1 MLLTEFFEFSD
12 ETNDFKNDRRYDN
25 ARDSS
30 VLKRD
35 DTRKIR
41 LTLRQINQ
49 LRLQAEAHEAE
60 KKSET
65 GFIKQMYGKP
75 PEAAE

>member
-1 MLLTEFFEFSD
+1 MLLKEFFEFSD
-12 ETNDFKNDRRYDN
+12 STNDFKNDRRYDN

-60 KKSET
+60 KKSEI

-75 PEAAE
+75 PEAAA